1 MRLIA
6 VGANCLDLFAVNRR
20 RTVFGDEV
28 HETRDADVRL
38 RRRAKHGNKRLL
50 LDGRMNTSAQLVLG
64 QITLVKEL
72 LEQRIVGLGDVL
84 DQLLVQL
91 VDLFRPVA
99 GGRDFLK
106 LAAKILLISDDLTAH
121 DIQNGV
127 EAGAGID
134 RPVHRED
141 AFAIMFA
148 ALGQD
153 LLEVRLFLVHRVNHN
168 HLRDAVLRGVTPTL
182 IGSDAHAVVNMDH
195 HQSEVAHAQ
204 CPQTFADEVKIAR
217 RVDDVELLPQP
228 FCVEQG
234 CVHGDLALL
243 LAYVVIRDG
252 RAVGDATHPVNDAAA
267 HQHGLA

>member
-1 MRLIA
+1 
-6 VGANCLDLFAVNRR
+6 
-20 RTVFGDEV
+20 
-28 HETRDADVRL
+28 
-38 RRRAKHGNKRLL
+38 
-50 LDGRMNTSAQLVLG
+50 MNTSAQFVLG
-64 QITLVKEL
+64 QTSPVKEL

-106 LAAKILLISDDLTAH
+106 LAAKIVLISDDLTAH
-121 DIQNGV
+121 DIQNGA

-153 LLEVRLFLVHRVNHN
+153 LLEVRLFLVHRANHN

-182 IGSDAHAVVNMDH
+182 IGSDTHAVVNMDH

-204 CPQTFADEVKIAR
+204 CPQTFADEVEIAR
-217 RVDDVELLPQP
+217 RVDDVELLPQL
-228 FCVEQG
+228 FCVKQG
-234 CVHGDLALL
+234 CMHGDLALL
-243 LAYVVIRDG
+243 FAYVVIRDG
-252 RAVGDATHPVNDAAA
+252 RAIGDAAHPTNDTAA
-267 HQHGLA
+267 HQHCLA